1 MAKCE
6 ALAEVVHH
14 VRGICNI
21 CRNMES
27 TYSVLAPEPT
37 LESRLEQL
45 QTAAAGSSETYPTNF
60 VQQRMMLGPHK
71 YYLTL
76 CRSCLYRF
84 KQNPHKTTINL
95 YVPSIL
101 LCIARRF
108 NKQRIPKINFQK
120 FFPTTTTHIPLA

>member
-45 QTAAAGSSETYPTNF
+45 QTAAASSSETYPTNF

-84 KQNPHKTTINL
+84 KQNPHKATINI
-95 YVPSIL
+95 S
-101 LCIARRF
+101 
-108 NKQRIPKINFQK
+108 K
-120 FFPTTTTHIPLA
+120 